1 MTAFRVIMVIGAGFS
16 LLGILGSIDDR
27 QVKRLIQTIIVTG
40 GLILLSFL
48 LR

>member
-40 GLILLSFL
+40 GLFLLSFL